1 MSYLT
6 QIRQAVA
13 APDLFSDDA
22 IRLLEQEISNACAGD
37 GAKWN
42 KLATLTQ
49 ITAFHR
55 EALDA
60 AAILAV
66 TDRNGA
72 ITSVNRKFCEISGY
86 TREELI
92 GANHRILRSGE
103 HDRAFFV
110 DLYRTI
116 SAGDIWHGVI
126 CNRNKA
132 GHLYW
137 VDTTIV
143 PHRDRSGYT
152 AIRFDVTPQKN
163 AEQRLWSHAN
173 RDDLTG
179 LANRRR
185 FLTLL
190 EAAVHKDSPFAVA
203 IIDIDHFKDVN
214 DNGGHDA
221 GDRLLKNVAARLQT
235 CLSPAE
241 IVGRVG
247 GDEFAVILDD
257 DGQAESLLQRLSRI
271 ASIDF
276 GADLAQPPPWP
287 VYASIG
293 AARFKDDGRTSGA
306 LMTHADMALYVSKQN
321 GRGCARLF
329 EPRFGDEA
337 EQRSDLRTRI
347 KRAIARTEISVHYQ
361 PIINLMRD
369 APVNFEALLRWQDP
383 DAGLRSPASFMSVFD
398 DEQVATAIGQFVLG
412 SVVEQIDEWNRR
424 GFQFGSVAIN
434 ATLGDLRTPHF
445 VDVLLDAIHA
455 GRVRH
460 DQVCIEIT
468 EGMLLDRGARTV
480 RAAIERLHHHGVKI
494 AFDDFGTGFASLT
507 HLRALPIDH
516 VKIDRSFVE
525 PLCKE
530 HKDRVIVESV
540 IDLAHRLGMTV
551 VAEGVE
557 NAEQAAALRS
567 MRCDSIQGFL
577 VAPALTAM
585 EAGGFLGDHSLRIIP
600 Q

>member
-1 MSYLT
+1 MSFIT
-6 QIRQAVA
+6 QVRQAVTE
-13 APDLFSDDA
+13 PDLFTDDA
-22 IRLLEQEISNACAGD
+22 LQQLERQIADACGID
-37 GAKWN
+37 DTKWN
-42 KLATLTQ
+42 KLATLAQ

-60 AAILAV
+60 AAIVAV

-86 TREELI
+86 SREELV

-103 HDRAFFV
+103 HDRAFFM

-116 SAGDIWHGVI
+116 SGGAIWHGVI
-126 CNRNKA
+126 CNRNKS
-132 GHLYW
+132 GDLYW

-143 PHRDRSGYT
+143 PHRDQSGYT

-185 FLTLL
+185 LLTLL
-190 EAAVHKDSPFAVA
+190 EDAVGKGAPFAVA

-221 GDRLLKNVAARLQT
+221 GDRLLKNVAGRLQD
-235 CLSPAE
+235 CVGPDE

-247 GDEFAVILDD
+247 GDEFAIILKD
-257 DGQAESLLQRLSRI
+257 DGDAAYLGERLSQL
-271 ASIDF
+271 AAIDF
-276 GADLAQPPPWP
+276 GADLAQPLPWP
-287 VYASIG
+287 VHASIG
-293 AARFKDDGRTSGA
+293 AARFGTDARTGGE
-306 LMTHADMALYVSKQN
+306 LMKHADMALYVAKQN

-329 EPRFGDEA
+329 EPLFREEA
-337 EQRSDLRTRI
+337 EQRSGLRTRI
-347 KRAIARTEISVHYQ
+347 KRALAHSEIAVHYQ
-361 PIINLMRD
+361 PIIGLMQD
-369 APVNFEALLRWQDP
+369 EPINFEALLRWQDP

-398 DEQVATAIGQFVLG
+398 DEQVATAIGQFVLA
-412 SVVEQIDEWNRR
+412 SVVQQIDDWNRR
-424 GFQFGSVAIN
+424 GFRFGSVAIN
-434 ATLGDLRTPHF
+434 TTLGDLRTPHF
-445 VDVLLDAIHA
+445 VDALLDAISR
-455 GRVRH
+455 GRIRH

-480 RAAIERLHHHGVKI
+480 RTAIERLHKNGIKI

-507 HLRALPIDH
+507 HLRALPINH

-525 PLCKE
+525 PLCEE

-540 IDLAHRLGMTV
+540 IGLAHKLGMTV

-557 NAEQAAALRS
+557 NEEQATALRS
-567 MRCDSIQGFL
+567 MECDSIQGFL
-577 VAPALTAM
+577 VAPALTA
-585 EAGGFLGDHSLRIIP
+585 AQADCFLSSQRVHIIP